1 MAEEEEESWVDSWL
15 SSLKANLTGGRVE
28 RKPLRAENAKQRPI
42 VRQIIKTAFPN
53 LSTVQAGNLV
63 DFSAPHLAPSLKTK
77 LGVNPSQNDVIAVVR
92 DISQNPNVKS
102 LLEGYKKSYERE
114 LGIPLQRQG
123 RGENEYESNK
133 PRQNTFNSSQLK
145 IRSHYIQAGAKTA
158 SETTPEA
165 VSDIVQADLF
175 SYNTANPENGVN
187 NSVYIE
193 TALNEEKNLI
203 GANIPRPPDKLEQL
217 VGLSSIPWQWRDT
230 IDVEANIEDLMHD
243 AVVQSGLVMMPPVSV
258 TLKDRMPVND
268 PFGLPRVV
276 NPFIPVDS
284 LQPGFEKDY
293 TQGTEFGQ
301 LDAIGFKRAGYDTW
315 RFPRDRSQFLPGTRP
330 IDEATSMQ
338 MQDSDGITVPMAFGS
353 VPAPRAET
361 TTLHGEGFL
370 PSSLFV

>member
-1 MAEEEEESWVDSWL
+1 MADEEESWVDSWL
-15 SSLKANLTGGRVE
+15 SSLKANITGGRVE
-28 RKPLRAENAKQRPI
+28 RKPLRPENAKQRPV

-63 DFSAPHLAPSLKTK
+63 DFAAPHLAPSLRTK
-77 LGVNPSQNDVIAVVR
+77 LGANPSQNDVIAITR
-92 DISQNPNVKS
+92 DIAQNPNVKS

-114 LGIPLQRQG
+114 IGIPLQRQG

-145 IRSHYIQAGAKTA
+145 LRSHYIQAGAETA
-158 SETTPEA
+158 TETIPEA
-165 VSDIVQADLF
+165 VSDIVQSDLF

-193 TALNEEKNLI
+193 TELNEQANLV

-276 NPFIPVDS
+276 NPFIPVNS
-284 LQPGFEKDY
+284 LQPGFQKDY
-293 TQGTEFGQ
+293 TQGTEFGH
-301 LDAIGFKRAGYDTW
+301 LDRIGFKRQGYDTW
-315 RFPRDRSQFLPGTRP
+315 RFPREPSQFLPGTRP

-338 MQDSDGITVPMAFGS
+338 MQDDDGITVPMAFAS